1 MLGEVTKRL
10 DDSKIL
16 VVKEFYN
23 LSCFMV
29 AFSNVNSEET
39 KIDNCKRFL
48 VSHNNDFED
57 LHLLSLDGAHIRW
70 EYHWEIFVKGLL
82 GKINYI
88 TENDLSNFPIY

>member
-10 DDSKIL
+10 DDSKTL
-16 VVKEFYN
+16 VVSGFYN

-29 AFSNVNSEET
+29 AFSNVNSKES

-57 LHLLSLDGAHIRW
+57 LHLLSLDGALVPW
-70 EYHWEIFVKGLL
+70 EYHWEIFAKGLL

-88 TENDLSNFPIY
+88 TENHLSNFPIY

>member
-1 MLGEVTKRL
+1 MFGEVTKRL

-16 VVKEFYN
+16 VASGFYN

-29 AFSNVNSEET
+29 AFSNVNSKES

-57 LHLLSLDGAHIRW
+57 LHLLSLDGALIRW

-82 GKINYI
+82 GKTNYI
-88 TENDLSNFPIY
+88 TENHLSNFPIY